1 MSAGKSA
8 YDVAR
13 KQRDKAARLERS
25 AALWEQ
31 GAAGEVAVAT
41 ALAALPADW
50 VVLHDLAWPGRQR
63 ANLDHVVIGPGGV
76 FVVDAK
82 NWSGRVEVRDQVLTQ
97 NGRRREDAVSSVTAA
112 AIAVQ
117 ALVSPLDCVGVL
129 CFVRDEEVNA
139 TSSNVT
145 VCSTA
150 NLVGVLTSRPPVLG
164 PDEVARCA
172 DAIRHGAVRPAAPAP
187 KTARPAR
194 RSSKRR
200 SRPVVALAG
209 TLLLLA
215 AVFTGGLQEAGEW
228 AGQQLVGVIAP
239 DESSDPAPVPK
250 QKQKKDPARKK
261 DQASKNASSGQ
272 G

>member
-82 NWSGRVEVRDQVLTQ
+82 NWSGRVEVRDHVLTQ

-150 NLVGVLTSRPPVLG
+150 NLVGVLTSRPPCSGRTRSRAVRMRS
-164 PDEVARCA
+164 VMARCGRLCRA
-172 DAIRHGAVRPAAPAP
+172 GLKAQQ
-187 KTARPAR
+187 
-194 RSSKRR
+194 
-200 SRPVVALAG
+200 SRPRIRGPRAPG
-209 TLLLLA
+209 LL
-215 AVFTGGLQEAGEW
+215 G
-228 AGQQLVGVIAP
+228 
-239 DESSDPAPVPK
+239 
-250 QKQKKDPARKK
+250 
-261 DQASKNASSGQ
+261 
-272 G
+272 

>member
-13 KQRDKAARLERS
+13 KQREKAARLERS

-82 NWSGRVEVRDQVLTQ
+82 NWSGRIEVRDDVLTQ
-97 NGRRREDAVSSVTAA
+97 NGRRREEAVSSVAAA

-117 ALVSPLDCVGVL
+117 ALVSPLDCDGVL
-129 CFVRDEEVNA
+129 CFVRDDEVGA
-139 TSSNVT
+139 TAGNVT

-150 NLVGVLTSRPPVLG
+150 NLVGVLTSRPTVLG
-164 PDEVARCA
+164 PDEVVRC
-172 DAIRHGAVRPAAPAP
+172 DEAIRRGAVRPAASAP
-187 KTARPAR
+187 KAAAPAR

-200 SRPVVALAG
+200 SRPVVAMAG
-209 TLLLLA
+209 LLLLLA
-215 AVFTGGLQEAGEW
+215 AVFTGGLQKADEW
-228 AGQQLVGVIAP
+228 AGQQFVGVIAP
-239 DESSDPAPVPK
+239 DESSDPAPV
-250 QKQKKDPARKK
+250 QKQKKDPAPKK
-261 DQASKNASSGQ
+261 DRASKNATRGQ
-272 G
+272 N